1 MDMNF
6 SKLQETVKERE
17 AWSAAGR
24 HKEAD
29 TTESLNNFVNN
40 AALNMGVQI
49 IYPSTF
55 LQLFWVHTQKN
66 VLMILIMIIPC
77 CILWEFYI

>member
-1 MDMNF
+1 MDMNL

-17 AWSAAGR
+17 AWSAAGS
-24 HKEAD
+24 HKESD
-29 TTESLNNFVNN
+29 TTESLNNNFVNN

-55 LQLFWVHTQKN
+55 LQLFRVHTQK
-66 VLMILIMIIPC
+66 IMS
-77 CILWEFYI
+77 